1 MINNISAWGKNYLQN
16 FREHP
21 GKTTAALALQ
31 IVFLIG
37 WGHFYYFLYKQYT
50 LFVIPGIV
58 PGKGNVYANVAFV
71 VLITIVG
78 IYISF
83 RWAKMLFA
91 NDSPLRQKLLAVAG
105 SVLCIPAALLLWI
118 AISELPI
125 FDGDIYTS
133 FWAK

>member
-21 GKTTAALALQ
+21 GKATVALALQ
-31 IVFLIG
+31 IVF

-78 IYISF
+78 IYVSF

>member
-21 GKTTAALALQ
+21 GKATVALALQ

-37 WGHFYYFLYKQYT
+37 WKQYT

-78 IYISF
+78 IYASF